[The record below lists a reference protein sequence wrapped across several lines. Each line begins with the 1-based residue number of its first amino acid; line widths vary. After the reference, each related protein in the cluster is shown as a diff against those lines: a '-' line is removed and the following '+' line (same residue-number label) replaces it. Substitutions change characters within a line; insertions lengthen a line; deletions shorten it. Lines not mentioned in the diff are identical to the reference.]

1 MCCGTRMVRVV
12 VLRHSTAL
20 LQHELTPSFFL
31 LLPPS
36 SFQPELKVAAKQDFY
51 IDENFDGSCSR
62 PPSRK
67 VVITNVQDT
76 RSATPSIQSCVPRV
90 GEGDSGYKICDP
102 AQTKAVCTSNARC
115 QWSFGNPWVIGAR
128 VRVRAAGWFGSL
140 GGSKDPKQKRSV
152 GTEGTI
158 LGTPNK
164 INRNRYEVV
173 WDNLPGQ
180 HSYAD
185 FKSLS
190 RYTTPF
196 SVPSGTPVVAE
207 PEKPLAFC
215 PDTDV
220 KRKAHEILGPEREA
234 SFKFVVMYVH
244 QQLSRGNPVALC
256 IIYRT

>member
-1 MCCGTRMVRVV
+1 M
-12 VLRHSTAL
+12 
-20 LQHELTPSFFL
+20 
-31 LLPPS
+31 
-36 SFQPELKVAAKQDFY
+36 AAKQDFY
-51 IDENFDGSCSR
+51 IDKNFDGSCSR
-62 PPSRK
+62 PPPRK
-67 VVITNVQDT
+67 VAITNVYDT
-76 RSATPSIQSCVPRV
+76 RSATPSVQSCVPRAGV
-90 GEGDSGYKICDP
+90 GDSGYKICDP
-102 AQTKAVCTSNARC
+102 AQTKVVCTSNARC

-128 VRVRAAGWFGSL
+128 VRVRIAGWHYGTDPTIGSR
-140 GGSKDPKQKRSV
+140 QKRSV

-158 LGTPNK
+158 LGTPNT
-164 INRNRYEVV
+164 INHNRYQIV

-180 HSYAD
+180 PSYAD

-190 RYTTPF
+190 HYATPF

-207 PEKPLAFC
+207 PEKPMAFC

-256 IIYRT
+256 TIYRT